1 MKTLEDLYT
10 YAEKE
15 NIKIK
20 DYNFEGDKNWKGHC
34 IYDNLNNCMILLNDT
49 ITNNTEMK
57 CTLAHEI
64 GHFKKGIIQNNIL
77 SSDYRDTLIRSV
89 NDFRANKWAVNELIP
104 FETFKRFL
112 GSNYSNFEVANEI
125 GVTEEMIN
133 MACFIYEPMLYEER
147 G

>member
-1 MKTLEDLYT
+1 MKNLNDLYSLT
-10 YAEKE
+10 EKE
-15 NIKIK
+15 NIKVKKK
-20 DYNFEGDKNWKGHC
+20 DFKEFQANGLCLYNTDKCNIYLNKNISTETEEKC
-34 IYDNLNNCMILLNDT
+34 I
-49 ITNNTEMK
+49 
-57 CTLAHEI
+57 LAEEI
-64 GHFKKGIIQNNIL
+64 GHYKTGIDFNLL
-77 SSDYRDTLIRSV
+77 STNKENDKITRSI
-89 NDFRANKWAVNELIP
+89 NEFRAKKWAVNELMP